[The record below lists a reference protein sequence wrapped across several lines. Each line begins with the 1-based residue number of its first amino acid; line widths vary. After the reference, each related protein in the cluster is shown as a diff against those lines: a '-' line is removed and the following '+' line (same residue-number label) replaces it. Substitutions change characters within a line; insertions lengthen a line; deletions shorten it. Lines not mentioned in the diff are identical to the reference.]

1 MAMQAYAGPRAA
13 AHGSCPRQREPLF
26 AGRRSAGVDDPRA
39 VDCRLEKGA
48 STRSAR
54 LIDASYFG
62 RFLHGAVLLPYTPSS
77 DSGNR
82 PQWAK
87 SIKTRRGV
95 DPPFIAPK
103 KTSSLDKLCSYSGWS
118 SSTARAPQSLPQVHT
133 REHGSQYVEIE
144 MRSSPV
150 LPEIITPLQGQ
161 PLSYGLFPDCV
172 VDPDAP
178 IRKYSVSRLVTA
190 DNSWCSE
197 RRLPPRMPPRTPP
210 RTSI

>member
-1 MAMQAYAGPRAA
+1 MTPGPWIAASREARRRA
-13 AHGSCPRQREPLF
+13 QRVSLT
-26 AGRRSAGVDDPRA
+26 RRTSPIQWTG
-39 VDCRLEKGA
+39 K
-48 STRSAR
+48 
-54 LIDASYFG
+54 
-62 RFLHGAVLLPYTPSS
+62 LHGAVLLPYTPSS